1 MRRAPALGVDGEGVE
16 GQAGHLLPEG
26 EGGRVAGPERLQAA
40 AGAPGPRP
48 RDPTTVWREG
58 LDRAREYF
66 QGSEEEKS
74 ILTGLCKK
82 GSLKGA
88 KMEMGAHSGCALN
101 SNSFQGFLFLTTC
114 FRWYHPLRTLLCSRA
129 AARTPSP
136 YTLWQV
142 SFGFTLNADTLGP
155 NS

>member
-1 MRRAPALGVDGEGVE
+1 
-16 GQAGHLLPEG
+16 
-26 EGGRVAGPERLQAA
+26 VAGPERLQAA

-88 KMEMGAHSGCALN
+88 KICLCTPTHFHPGDTIHA
-101 SNSFQGFLFLTTC
+101 TT
-114 FRWYHPLRTLLCSRA
+114 
-129 AARTPSP
+129 
-136 YTLWQV
+136 
-142 SFGFTLNADTLGP
+142 
-155 NS
+155 